1 MNDEGEPI
9 PAIGPMSEP
18 NSENPEQPE
27 ANVDPVPDASAS
39 AEVSA
44 DGFVAS
50 DIPVFTEADESPRPI
65 PANARRLLKLP
76 VKVVV
81 YLAQKKIEVEQ
92 LLAISPGAL
101 ITFNKPCEDLLD
113 LYVNNHRYCRGEAVK
128 IGEKFGIK
136 ISEVGVVDVRES
148 PILV

>member
-1 MNDEGEPI
+1 MSDSPADNIDNLADET
-9 PAIGPMSEP
+9 PANTVSTA
-18 NSENPEQPE
+18 NSPGMT
-27 ANVDPVPDASAS
+27 ADSFAADASFLGAT
-39 AEVSA
+39 
-44 DGFVAS
+44 DS
-50 DIPVFTEADESPRPI
+50 DPTPKEPRAGMPSDK
-65 PANARRLLKLP
+65 AKRLLKLP
-76 VKVVV
+76 VTVVV
-81 YLAQKKIEVEQ
+81 YLAEKKIEVEQ
-92 LLAISPGAL
+92 LLMISPGAL